1 MKVIVLVPKV
11 VRNFTAQFPE
21 ATQNAYK
28 YFNYDH
34 RVVNERVERG
44 DAKPQYKGA
53 EDLTNGDYDAL
64 LGYAKTIVD
73 PILMKY
79 NERVAREDA
88 LHMAIRSFNNGMF
101 DGKVNANHFN
111 VLLAN
116 FNTGVTAVKKK
127 EQETQETQEPK
138 NTILNPNQLKNLG
151 IEKEDI
157 PISNPSRKRKGPGV
171 VKEHGRITVVTDR
184 G

>member
-116 FNTGVTAVKKK
+116 FNTGVTAVRKEQKAPSEEDVKLKTKNLKDLGLTKKDVPLLKPSQKGPRIVKDRGQVILKK
-127 EQETQETQEPK
+127 E
-138 NTILNPNQLKNLG
+138 
-151 IEKEDI
+151 
-157 PISNPSRKRKGPGV
+157 
-171 VKEHGRITVVTDR
+171 
-184 G
+184 